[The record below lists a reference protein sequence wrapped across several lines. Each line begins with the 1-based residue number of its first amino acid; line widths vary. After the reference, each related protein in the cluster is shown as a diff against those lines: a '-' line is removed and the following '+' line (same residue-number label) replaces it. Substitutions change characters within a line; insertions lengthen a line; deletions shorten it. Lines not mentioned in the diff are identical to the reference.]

1 MATSPNHQILAET
14 FDRWAEAGRAAEME
28 VEHGDVARQV
38 LAGMGIRAGDQILD
52 LGCGNGWSTRLLA
65 KAAAGAQ
72 ATGIDISPAM
82 IAEAERLHSNTI
94 RARYAVGAFEKLDF
108 PDARF
113 QRVFSLEA
121 LYYSTDL
128 EAALAEVLRVMK
140 PGGALDVVIEY
151 YEENEGTAFWPEQTG
166 VPMIRSSEV
175 QWRGALERA
184 GFVDIAAR
192 RVIDSRGLGE
202 PERFKPSLCYPSW
215 QTWSDVHSAG
225 FLWLHAVKPR

>member
-1 MATSPNHQILAET
+1 MATSSNHQILAET
-14 FDRWAEAGRAAEME
+14 FDRWAAAGRAAEME

-38 LAGMGIRAGDQILD
+38 IAGMGIRAGDQILD

-94 RARYAVGAFEKLDF
+94 RARYAVGAFEKLDL

-113 QRVFSLEA
+113 QRGFSLEA
-121 LYYSTDL
+121 LYYSPDPA
-128 EAALAEVLRVMK
+128 AALVEVLRVMK
-140 PGGALDVVIEY
+140 PGGTFDVVIEY
-151 YEENEGTAFWPEQTG
+151 YAENEGTAFWPEQTR
-166 VPMIRSSEV
+166 VPMIRWSEA
-175 QWRGALERA
+175 QWQAEFERA
-184 GFVDIAAR
+184 GFVELAAR
-192 RVIDSRGLGE
+192 RVVDSRGLGE

>member
-1 MATSPNHQILAET
+1 MANSSNHQILAET
-14 FDRWAEAGRAAEME
+14 FDRWAAAGRGAEME
-28 VEHGDVARQV
+28 IEHGDVARQV
-38 LAGMGIRAGDQILD
+38 IAGMGIRAGDQILD

-94 RARYAVGAFEKLDF
+94 RARYAVGAFERLEL

-128 EAALAEVLRVMK
+128 AAALAEVLRVMK

-151 YEENEGTAFWPEQTG
+151 FAENEATAFWPEQTG
-166 VPMIRSSEV
+166 VPMLRYSEE
-175 QWRGALERA
+175 QWRAELERA
-184 GFVDIAAR
+184 GFVDIAMR

-202 PERFKPSLCYPSW
+202 PERFQPSLCYPSW

-225 FLWLHAVKPR
+225 FLWLHATKPR